1 MKCFVILT
9 VLFFADGLLASP
21 LTSRVSSDAS
31 EHVEHRWS
39 LVPAADGNMHL
50 VDLNPLEIQTIEPMF
65 NAQSDV
71 FYLLYTQSSPNGVRI
86 GMNANEIRG
95 STFNAAHPTRFLIH
109 GWLNNQTAAVNVLS
123 IEAYLR
129 RGNFNIIVVDWGAGA
144 QTINYISARNRVNE
158 VAPVVA
164 NFIDFLNLNGFI
176 SFDRLNVIGHSLGAH
191 VAGIIGKIV
200 TRGRIQSIFALD
212 PADPLFSLN
221 APDTRVAPTDAAYVE
236 VIHTNGGTLGFG
248 EPIGQADFYPNYGTG
263 QPGCGAD
270 LTGSCAHSRSYEYF
284 AESLKSD
291 FTAIKCASYNEI
303 KNKKCTNNGSARM
316 GGDPGNAGTSGIFF
330 LETNKASPF
339 SRG

>member
-1 MKCFVILT
+1 M
-9 VLFFADGLLASP
+9 LASP

-109 GWLNNQTAAVNVLS
+109 GWLNNQTATVNVLS

-191 VAGIIGKIV
+191 VAGIIGKRV

-212 PADPLFSLN
+212 PANPLFSLN
-221 APDTRVAPTDAAYVE
+221 APDTRVAPTDAGKSSIGRFLELMSKLIIQLQLMLKLSTLTLDNE
-236 VIHTNGGTLGFG
+236 VSQNPLVKLTFT
-248 EPIGQADFYPNYGTG
+248 
-263 QPGCGAD
+263 
-270 LTGSCAHSRSYEYF
+270 LTGDHLNLVVERMLMEVVLTVVQLTYLLNRSTQTLM
-284 AESLKSD
+284 LKTVQVILK
-291 FTAIKCASYNEI
+291 FEI
-303 KNKKCTNNGSARM
+303 A
-316 GGDPGNAGTSGIFF
+316 DA
-330 LETNKASPF
+330 LAVDQE
-339 SRG
+339 